1 MKKAILRIQCPDRE
15 GIVHEITGFIAQH
28 NGNILELEQ
37 FVDQK
42 NNVFFMRVV
51 WDMRGFRIPI
61 IDFGSSFLLM
71 QKQLNATYW
80 INDSDKKDRM
90 AVFVSKEMH
99 CLAELLL
106 QWHLGNLPVDI
117 KIIIGN
123 HEKARDMAEK
133 FGVEFV
139 HTDAK
144 NREREEVEKEQ
155 IDHLS
160 RHKIDVIALARYMR
174 IFSEDFVNQ
183 YPDRIINVHHSFL
196 PAFAGAD
203 PYRQAYERG
212 VKIIG
217 ATSHFITRELDQGP
231 IIAQDTREVHHGYSV
246 NLLKKVGQDIEK
258 KVFIQALQKYAQRKI
273 IRHGNRTIVFE

>member
-15 GIVHEITGFIAQH
+15 GLVYEITGFIAQH

-42 NNVFFMRVV
+42 SGLFFMRVV
-51 WDMRGFRIPI
+51 WDMTGFRIPI
-61 IDFGSSFLLM
+61 TDFGSSFLLM
-71 QKQLNATYW
+71 QKQLRATYW
-80 INDSDKKDRM
+80 INDSEKKDRM

-106 QWHLGNLPVDI
+106 QWHVGNLPVDI
-117 KIIIGN
+117 KVVISN
-123 HEKARDMAEK
+123 HEKGRELAEK
-133 FGVEFV
+133 FGIEFV
-139 HTDAK
+139 HTAAE
-144 NREREEVEKEQ
+144 NRERSEVENEQ

-160 RHKIDVIALARYMR
+160 RHKIDVMALARYMR
-174 IFSEDFVNQ
+174 VLTGDFVNQ

-203 PYRQAYERG
+203 PYRQAYQRG

-217 ATSHFITRELDQGP
+217 ATSHFVTRELDQGP
-231 IIAQDTREVHHGYSV
+231 IIAQDTREVHHGYSL

-273 IRHGNRTIVFE
+273 IRHGKRTIVFE

>member
-15 GIVHEITGFIAQH
+15 GLVHEITGFIARH

-51 WDMRGFRIPI
+51 WDMTGFRIPI
-61 IDFGSSFLLM
+61 TDFGSSFLLL
-71 QKQLNATYW
+71 QKQLRATYW
-80 INDSDKKDRM
+80 INDSEKKDRM

-106 QWHLGNLPVDI
+106 QRHVGSLPVDI
-117 KIIIGN
+117 KVVIGN
-123 HEKARDMAEK
+123 HEKGRELAEK
-133 FGVEFV
+133 FGIEFI
-139 HTDAK
+139 HTPTD
-144 NREREEVEKEQ
+144 NRERGEVEKEQ

-174 IFSEDFVNQ
+174 VLTGDFVNQ

-196 PAFAGAD
+196 PA
-203 PYRQAYERG
+203 
-212 VKIIG
+212 
-217 ATSHFITRELDQGP
+217 LD
-231 IIAQDTREVHHGYSV
+231 RKSV
-246 NLLKKVGQDIEK
+246 V
-258 KVFIQALQKYAQRKI
+258 
-273 IRHGNRTIVFE
+273 